1 MRKNTEIDFN
11 LCNPEECNGADGV
24 CIATKACTRKL
35 LEQEDLY
42 EPPVL
47 LSSSMCSGCS
57 KCVRECPLG
66 AIRITVG
73 L

>member
-1 MRKNTEIDFN
+1 MQKNTQIDFN
-11 LCNPEECNGADGV
+11 FCNPEECNGPDGV

-47 LSSSMCSGCS
+47 LSSSMCSGCA

-66 AIRITVG
+66 AIRITGG

>member
-1 MRKNTEIDFN
+1 MRKNTKIDFD
-11 LCNPEECNGADGV
+11 LCNPEQCNGATGV
-24 CIATKACTRKL
+24 CTASQACTRKL

-47 LSSSMCSGCS
+47 LSSTMCSGCA
-57 KCVRECPLG
+57 KCVRQCPLG
-66 AIRITVG
+66 AISISGG

>member
-1 MRKNTEIDFN
+1 MRKNTEIDFSI
-11 LCNPEECNGADGV
+11 CNPDKCNAAEGICV
-24 CIATKACTRKL
+24 ATRACTRKL
-35 LEQEDLY
+35 LEQEELY

-47 LSSSMCSGCS
+47 LSSTMCSGCA

-66 AIRITVG
+66 AIRISGG